1 MKTEALS
8 PHQRPV
14 KPRVDVSAGEPP
26 RSAMTPETTFLFVH
40 RRVTDDQICVLMFD
54 RPDSSAN
61 VFDRATIEELNDHLE
76 FIAGSPKLKG
86 VVLTSAKPSIFI
98 AGADLHALAG
108 ASGGDLASLI
118 ELGQTVFNRLAAL
131 SVPTVAAIHGACV
144 GGGYE
149 VCLACDVRIASP
161 DRATKIGLPETQL
174 GILPA
179 WGGSTRLPRLIGL
192 PRALDVIL
200 GGKTLAAKQALN
212 YGMVDELVPRERLVE
227 FACRQI
233 STRGS
238 KVRRGR
244 KALKLWLTNNRLVA
258 DALSLRVESQLL
270 KKTRGHY
277 PAVFKALAVV
287 SRGISRQVPGSLALE
302 RDAILELAQTE
313 ECQNLIR
320 IFFLQE
326 RAKKQSYRPGNAA
339 AATKPIAR
347 PAVIGAGVMGAG
359 IAQWLSS
366 RGLPVILRDVNAEQ
380 VAKGMA
386 GVAQLYHEGVKRHL
400 LTKVEARAG
409 LDRIFPSAAE
419 VPLHNVDLVIEAAV
433 EKMELK
439 KKIFQRL
446 GELAGPNTVL
456 ATNTSALSVSEI
468 AASTKAPERV
478 VGIHFFNPVHRMQ
491 LVEVVVGRQ
500 TSSEVAERALRF
512 VQQIGKLP
520 VVVKDGPG
528 FLVNRILMPYLIEAG
543 HLFEAGASTGDMDEA
558 MLDFG
563 MPMGPLRLIDEVGVD
578 VAHHVAGELALKFS
592 DRMPS
597 PRVLAQ
603 MLKAGLLGRKSERG
617 FYLYHTKTPEPN
629 SGLSLF
635 QEKDWAKG
643 FGREELQKRLV
654 LLMVNE
660 AARCLEEE
668 IVTEPSD
675 VDFAMIMGTGFA
687 PFRGGPL
694 RYADGLGGARVVG
707 EMKRLAD
714 SGAGYFEP
722 CALLRTL
729 AAEGRKFYPEKGDRR

>member
-1 MKTEALS
+1 MKTETLAA
-8 PHQRPV
+8 PERQV
-14 KPRVDVSAGEPP
+14 KAEVDVPADESR
-26 RSAMTPETTFLFVH
+26 RSAMTPEAVFLFVH
-40 RRVTDDQICVLMFD
+40 RRVTDDQICVLTFD

-61 VFDRATIEELNDHLE
+61 VFDRSTIEELNDHIE

-98 AGADLHALAG
+98 AGADLHSLAG
-108 ASGGDLASLI
+108 APAGDLASLI
-118 ELGQTVFNRLAAL
+118 ELGQTTFNRLAAL

-149 VCLACDVRIASP
+149 VCLACDARYASS

-179 WGGSTRLPRLIGL
+179 WGGCTRLPRLIGL

-200 GGKTLAAKQALN
+200 GGKALAARQALT
-212 YGMVDELVPRERLVE
+212 YGMVDELVPRERLME

-233 STRGS
+233 STHGS
-238 KVRRGR
+238 KLRRR
-244 KALKLWLTNNRLVA
+244 RHALKLWLINNRLVA
-258 DALSLRVESQLL
+258 TALSLRVEAQLL
-270 KKTRGHY
+270 KRTRGHY

-287 SRGISRQVPGSLALE
+287 SKGIWRQVMGSLALE
-302 RDAILELAQTE
+302 REAMLDLAQTE
-313 ECQNLIR
+313 ECHNLIR
-320 IFFLQE
+320 IFFMQE
-326 RAKKQSYRPGNAA
+326 RAKKKSRSGNAV
-339 AATKPIAR
+339 TFEKPIAR
-347 PAVIGAGVMGAG
+347 AAVIGAGVMGAG
-359 IAQWLSS
+359 IAHWLSS
-366 RGLPVILRDVNAEQ
+366 RGLPVILRDVKAEQ

-386 GVAQLYHEGVKRHL
+386 AVTQLYHEGVKRHL
-400 LTKVEARAG
+400 LTTIEARAG
-409 LDRIFPSAAE
+409 LDRIFPSAVE
-419 VPLHNVDLVIEAAV
+419 VPLHNADLVIEAAV
-433 EKMELK
+433 EKMDLK
-439 KKIFQRL
+439 RNIFQRL
-446 GELAGPNTVL
+446 GELAGPNAVL

-500 TSSEVAERALRF
+500 TSSEVAERAVRF

-520 VVVKDGPG
+520 VVVKDSPG

-543 HLFEAGASTGDMDEA
+543 NLFEAGASTGDIDEA
-558 MLDFG
+558 MLEFG

-578 VAHHVAGELALKFS
+578 VAQHVAGELEARFS
-592 DRMPS
+592 GRMPP

-603 MLKAGLLGRKSERG
+603 MLKAGLLGRKTERG

-635 QEKDWAKG
+635 QEKDWAKS
-643 FGREELQKRLV
+643 FGREELQQRMV

-707 EMKRLAD
+707 KMKRLAD
-714 SGAGYFEP
+714 SGARYFEP
-722 CALLRTL
+722 CALLQAL
-729 AAEGRKFYPEKGDRR
+729 AAEGKKFYPERGDGQ

>member
-1 MKTEALS
+1 MKIEALTV
-8 PHQRPV
+8 PERRVNPG
-14 KPRVDVSAGEPP
+14 VDVPADEPS
-26 RSAMTPETTFLFVH
+26 RAATTPEGPFLFVH
-40 RRVTDDQICVLMFD
+40 RRVTDDQICVLTFD

-61 VFDRATIEELNDHLE
+61 VFDRATIEELNDHLA
-76 FIAGSPKLKG
+76 FIAGSPELKG

-98 AGADLHALAG
+98 AGADLHSLASVP
-108 ASGGDLASLI
+108 AGDLASLI
-118 ELGQTVFNRLAAL
+118 ELGQSAFSRLAAL

-149 VCLACDVRIASP
+149 VCLACDARFASP
-161 DRATKIGLPETQL
+161 DKATRIGLPETQL

-179 WGGSTRLPRLIGL
+179 WGGCTRLPRLIGL
-192 PRALDVIL
+192 PRALEVIL
-200 GGKTLAAKQALN
+200 SGKTLAARQALN

-233 STRGS
+233 STQGPN
-238 KVRRGR
+238 VRRR
-244 KALKLWLTNNRLVA
+244 RHAFKLRLTNNRLVA
-258 DALSLRVESQLL
+258 AALSLRVEVQLL

-277 PAVFKALAVV
+277 PALFKALEVV
-287 SRGISRQVPGSLALE
+287 SRGVRLQVAGALALE
-302 RDAILELAQTE
+302 REAILALAQTE
-313 ECQNLIR
+313 ECHNLIQ

-326 RAKKQSYRPGNAA
+326 RAKKTRCRSGNTIAGE
-339 AATKPIAR
+339 KPITRTAI
-347 PAVIGAGVMGAG
+347 IGAGVMGSG
-359 IAQWLSS
+359 IAHWLSS
-366 RGLPVILRDVNAEQ
+366 RGLPVIFRDVNAER
-380 VAKGMA
+380 VAKGM
-386 GVAQLYHEGVKRHL
+386 VDVTQLYHEGVKRYS

-419 VPLHNVDLVIEAAV
+419 VPLHNTDLVIEAAV
-433 EKMELK
+433 EKMDLK
-439 KKIFQRL
+439 KKIFERL

-468 AASTKAPERV
+468 ASSTKIPERV

-491 LVEVVVGRQ
+491 LVELVVGRQ
-500 TSSEVAERALRF
+500 TSLEVVDRAVRF
-512 VQQIGKLP
+512 VQRIGKLP
-520 VVVKDGPG
+520 VVVKDSPG

-543 HLFEAGASTGDMDEA
+543 NLFEAGASAVDIDEA
-558 MLDFG
+558 MLEFG

-578 VAHHVAGELALKFS
+578 VAHHVAGELEAKFS
-592 DRMPS
+592 DRMPR

-603 MLKAGLLGRKSERG
+603 MLKAGQLGRKSERG

-635 QEKDWAKG
+635 QAKDWAEV

-668 IVTEPSD
+668 IVTEPSA

-694 RYADGLGGARVVG
+694 RYADNLGGMRVVE

-722 CALLRTL
+722 CVLLQAL
-729 AAEGRKFYPEKGDRR
+729 AAEGGKFYSEKGDRR